1 MTMSEGMSRRRALQ
15 LTGAGVVGAGAFLAG
30 CKKEEP
36 APAPAPAPAPEK
48 VELTLFDP
56 TGAIE
61 ITQLHQPRLDTLDG
75 KTIGFVSDK
84 AWEDER
90 TFALIKELLVA
101 KYPTV
106 TILDQSNF
114 LSGIEEITKDNNGIA
129 EVMQEMGVDA
139 AIIGNAG

>member
-1 MTMSEGMSRRRALQ
+1 MEGNLSRRHALG
-15 LTGAGVVGAGAFLAG
+15 LAGAGVFGAGIALAG
-30 CKKEEP
+30 CKQEEP
-36 APAPAPAPAPEK
+36 APEPSPAPEK

-61 ITQLHQPRLDTLDG
+61 ITRLHAPRLDTLEG

-90 TFALIKELLVA
+90 TFALIKELLEA
-101 KYPTV
+101 KYPGINIITQ
-106 TILDQSNF
+106 DHF
-114 LSGIEEITKDNNGIA
+114 LQGIEEITKDNNGIA
-129 EVMQEMGVDA
+129 EAMKELGVDG